1 MTLYGR
7 DANGNDAYI
16 RGTGAGTTTDGH
28 VTFHDVFSDEIKF
41 AAVDLTASGD
51 LLTAVAATKLRVTSF
66 SLSSDV
72 SCAVQFQSEA
82 TDDISGVFYLD
93 GNQSIF
99 QNCELGIFETDS
111 GDKLN
116 LVITEDSLPVRL
128 VDATGDTLTIESH
141 GLKFREAVKVASTGT
156 LPAGLTAGTVYF
168 VVEDTADTIR
178 LATSAANASLDPAS
192 VVDITDAG
200 SGTITVTR
208 AVNVG
213 VTLSYRQ
220 VA

>member
-28 VTFHDVFSDEIKF
+28 VTFHDVFSDEIRF
-41 AAVDLTASGD
+41 AAADLTESGD
-51 LLTAVAATKLRVTSF
+51 LVPAVAATKLRVTSF
-66 SLSSDV
+66 SLSSDAA
-72 SCAVQFQSEA
+72 CAVQFQAEE
-82 TDDISGVFYLD
+82 TDNISGVFYLP
-93 GNQSIF
+93 GGQSIS
-99 QNCELGIFETDS
+99 QNCELGLFETDD

-116 LVITEDSLPVRL
+116 LVITEESLPVRL
-128 VDATGDTLTIESH
+128 VDDTSDLLTIESH
-141 GLKFREAVKVASTGT
+141 GLKFREAVKVSSTGT
-156 LPAGLTAGTVYF
+156 LPAGLAAGTVYF
-168 VVEDTADTIR
+168 VVEDTTDTIK

-200 SGTITVTR
+200 TGTITVTR

-220 VA
+220 VE

>member
-41 AAVDLTASGD
+41 TAADLTASAD
-51 LLTAVAATKLRVTSF
+51 LVNAVASKKLRVTSF
-66 SLSSDV
+66 SLSSDADCSV
-72 SCAVQFQSEA
+72 KFQSEL
-82 TDDISGVFYLD
+82 TDDISGTFYL
-93 GNQSIF
+93 NNNTSIT
-99 QNCELGIFETDS
+99 QASELGLFQTDE
-111 GDKLN
+111 GDRLN
-116 LVITEDSLPVRL
+116 LVVTENTFPIGA
-128 VDATGDTLTIESH
+128 VDPTNDTLVIVTH
-141 GLKFREAVKVASTGT
+141 GLRQRTPVKVVTTGT
-156 LPAGLTAGTVYF
+156 LPGGLSSSTVYF
-168 VVEDTADTIR
+168 VVRDNNDTIK
-178 LATSAANASLDPAS
+178 LAATAAEASQSPPV

-200 SGTITVTR
+200 TGTHSLAL

-220 VA
+220 V